1 MYYRSKRTD
10 KQNIIFLWPLTSNKF
25 NLTFSLALFL
35 FYHCLF
41 TYCTHFSVLRWITSN
56 VNSPTTWWQ
65 FLPNRAF
72 KLFSNLYTWCNVQQL
87 LSFQTVYNQ
96 KLLQYA
102 YYFLP
107 QLRPLIVSP
116 PHQLLTFQ
124 LSTIQF
130 LELVY
135 FLFQKSKNLDV
146 STAILTQKKLLE
158 TSPAKSV
165 GLTLS
170 GL

>member
-25 NLTFSLALFL
+25 NLTFSLALSCFIIACS
-35 FYHCLF
+35 HIVPI
-41 TYCTHFSVLRWITSN
+41 SVCFDELPPTSI
-56 VNSPTTWWQ
+56 P
-65 FLPNRAF
+65 
-72 KLFSNLYTWCNVQQL
+72 QL
-87 LSFQTVYNQ
+87 LDDNFFPTGLSNYFQIYTRDVTFNNLLTFQTVYNQ

-107 QLRPLIVSP
+107 QLMPLIVSP

-165 GLTLS
+165 GLTLN

>member
-72 KLFSNLYTWCNVQQL
+72 KLFSNLYTWCNVQQFANFPNRL
-87 LSFQTVYNQ
+87 QSKASSIRILFSTTTDATDCFSSTSAIDFPIINYSISWTGLFSFPEVKKFGCFYRN
-96 KLLQYA
+96 
-102 YYFLP
+102 
-107 QLRPLIVSP
+107 SD
-116 PHQLLTFQ
+116 
-124 LSTIQF
+124 
-130 LELVY
+130 
-135 FLFQKSKNLDV
+135 SKKAPGDI
-146 STAILTQKKLLE
+146 TR
-158 TSPAKSV
+158 
-165 GLTLS
+165 
-170 GL
+170 